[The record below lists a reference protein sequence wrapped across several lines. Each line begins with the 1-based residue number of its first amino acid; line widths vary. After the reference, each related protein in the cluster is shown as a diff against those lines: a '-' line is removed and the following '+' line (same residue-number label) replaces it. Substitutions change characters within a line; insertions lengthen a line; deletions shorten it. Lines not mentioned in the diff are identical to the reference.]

1 MLPEVAVLIV
11 VVAALAVGFGF
22 GLRSQIARAA
32 RANASD
38 LERLSQTLIDVR
50 HDIDALRRELGEVK
64 AATEVVADPPP
75 LPRARP
81 GRLDDLRE
89 QLRAS
94 HRESESTSEE

>member
-11 VVAALAVGFGF
+11 VVAALALGFGF
-22 GLRSQIARAA
+22 GLRSQIARAS
-32 RANASD
+32 RVNASD
-38 LERLSQTLIDVR
+38 LERLSQTLTDMR
-50 HDIDALRRELGEVK
+50 NDIDELRRELGEVK
-64 AATEVVADPPP
+64 AATEVVPIPPP

-94 HRESESTSEE
+94 HREPEPTPDD